1 MKAMIFLQQSPR
13 KTLLLAGMLLVSLAV
28 VLSTTACQPTKIT
41 APGTIRE
48 EFYPVINSN
57 PWTLAANY
65 ATGATITLEAQ
76 FLSYSPIREISLSQ
90 ILTRRLNAMAPLT
103 TDTVRVQTVPYSR
116 AFSPT
121 KQCDT
126 LLLNYVVPPDA
137 QLPRATGTGTLTVR
151 LMVQVLNQNTL
162 FKNRSTLTTFT
173 VR

>member
-1 MKAMIFLQQSPR
+1 MKAMTFVQQSAR
-13 KTLLLAGMLLVSLAV
+13 KTLFLAAMMLVSLAV
-28 VLSTTACQPTKIT
+28 WLSTTACQPAKIT

-48 EFYPVINSN
+48 EFYPIINSN

-65 ATGATITLEAQ
+65 TTGATITLEAQ

-90 ILTRRLNAMAPLT
+90 ILTRRLSATAPLT
-103 TDTVRVQTVPYSR
+103 VDTVRVRTVPYSR

-126 LLLNYVVPPDA
+126 LLLSYVVPPDA

-151 LMVQVLNQNTL
+151 LMVQVLNQNGL